1 MSTESTAA
9 REPVDIPILD
19 QGEGWL
25 AVNKPAGLSIH
36 ESSYTGPCEQTLIGR
51 LREQLGVRRLHA
63 VHRLDHATSGVIL
76 LAFDPTTTAAL
87 AAQFE
92 SRQIAKSYLAVVR
105 GHPPDQCAID
115 LPLSS
120 GNGRGESK
128 SALTLLRTL
137 ARLSLPIALSR
148 YPQARYGLA
157 LAWPQTGR
165 HHQIR
170 RHLKHLAHP
179 IVGDVN
185 YGKGEHNRL
194 FRQHFGI
201 HRLLLHALALEFADP
216 CSGAPRRI
224 RAPLDSAFSRAVELF
239 DVDLESLCHSTPPPD
254 PLSCAAVPKPMEL
267 S

>member
-9 REPVDIPILD
+9 REPAAIPILD

-25 AVNKPAGLSIH
+25 AVNKPSGLSIH
-36 ESSYTGPCEQTLIGR
+36 ESSYTGPCQQTLIGR

-63 VHRLDHATSGVIL
+63 VHRLDHATSGVML
-76 LAFDPTTTAAL
+76 LAFDPSTTAAL

-92 SRQIAKSYLAVVR
+92 SRQVAKSYLAVVR
-105 GHPPDQCAID
+105 GHPPEQCAID
-115 LPLSS
+115 LPLSA
-120 GNGRGESK
+120 GNGRGDPK
-128 SALTLLRTL
+128 PACTLLRAL
-137 ARLSLPIALSR
+137 ARLSLPIALNR
-148 YPQARYGLA
+148 YPQARYGLV
-157 LAWPQTGR
+157 LVWPQTGR

-201 HRLLLHALALEFADP
+201 HRLLLHALTLEFTDP
-216 CSGAPRRI
+216 CSSTPRRI
-224 RAPLDSAFSRAVELF
+224 RAPLDDAFSRAVGLF
-239 DVDLESLCHSTPPPD
+239 DVDLESLCRGAQPPD
-254 PLSCAAVPKPMEL
+254 PLSFAAIPMPLEL
-267 S
+267 P